1 MAQILPALLLAHCDG
16 RITKGSSASIGSH
29 DGLRALSISPNC
41 QRLASAGNNREV
53 KVWDL
58 RVDVLVETLRGHSAE
73 VVAVLW
79 LDNETLASSGHDF
92 IICIWKHGTV
102 LRRLVHRGSVRDL
115 AMNSAGTLLGSASW
129 DGTVAVWSIGD
140 FSLQHRHKLSGWC
153 YCVAFHPD
161 TMAVAVGLTSGQI
174 LVADPA
180 TGTILRTLNGHRK
193 SVNRICISVRGDCL
207 VSAAM
212 DNTARIWDWES
223 GTMLFSVDHPYHVLG
238 LAFVR
243 GPDNA
248 CRWVVSASDDRA
260 GATKITAV
268 ATGLRERTLAAGTA
282 VCAVAL
288 REAPWDAISS
298 LRSLCMAHS
307 LRLSKDA
314 VAMCRLPLHVQEEV
328 SLLQSK
334 AQGNR

>member
-212 DNTARIWDWES
+212 DNTARVF
-223 GTMLFSVDHPYHVLG
+223 LFSAESVRHSSMRPDLG
-238 LAFVR
+238 LGKR
-243 GPDNA
+243 
-248 CRWVVSASDDRA
+248 AS
-260 GATKITAV
+260 
-268 ATGLRERTLAAGTA
+268 LAEYAKR
-282 VCAVAL
+282 VDV
-288 REAPWDAISS
+288 P
-298 LRSLCMAHS
+298 
-307 LRLSKDA
+307 LS
-314 VAMCRLPLHVQEEV
+314 RLPQHVQGEI
-328 SLLQSK
+328 LARRRL
-334 AQGNR
+334 G